1 MAIRIRCD
9 DKMSASTQ
17 QLDISMVKTETMHFH
32 RRVIRHLKRCLGCYA
47 DTYKQFRPRE
57 IQDAGKGGR
66 SMIRRSGR
74 TGLLATR
81 WGFPRQ
87 AMALCIAAILPIATA
102 EAQVWVGS
110 CVGLD
115 SPVSAISDQRRSNE
129 FGGLGR
135 GVDIGFQ
142 VAKRWQVDLF
152 ITGYTSGLVGGND
165 ADPYYYLSLGA
176 RRRWLLG
183 DPAGFLLPFASAG
196 FGVGL
201 AEYVQ
206 GELGIDFAPNRS
218 VGFELGI
225 RERVGFPVVQSA
237 QAYFLLR
244 IGRIAPPT
252 LAGGSTSRPMAQA
265 LVASAYSCRP
275 NPRVKLT
282 AGIPRH

>member
-1 MAIRIRCD
+1 
-9 DKMSASTQ
+9 
-17 QLDISMVKTETMHFH
+17 
-32 RRVIRHLKRCLGCYA
+32 
-47 DTYKQFRPRE
+47 
-57 IQDAGKGGR
+57 
-66 SMIRRSGR
+66 
-74 TGLLATR
+74 
-81 WGFPRQ
+81 
-87 AMALCIAAILPIATA
+87 MALCIAAILPIATA

-115 SPVSAISDQRRSNE
+115 SPVSAIADQTRGAGFVGVLGR
-129 FGGLGR
+129 GLGN

-165 ADPYYYLSLGA
+165 ADPFYYLSLGA
-176 RRRWLLG
+176 RRRWLWV

-201 AEYVQ
+201 GQYVQ

-225 RERVGFPVVQSA
+225 RDRVGFPVVQSA
-237 QAYFLLR
+237 QVFFLLR

-252 LAGGSTSRPMAQA
+252 LARGSTSRPMAQA
-265 LVASAYSCRP
+265 LVGSAYPPGEAGGGDSAALKDFRKF
-275 NPRVKLT
+275 PR
-282 AGIPRH
+282 